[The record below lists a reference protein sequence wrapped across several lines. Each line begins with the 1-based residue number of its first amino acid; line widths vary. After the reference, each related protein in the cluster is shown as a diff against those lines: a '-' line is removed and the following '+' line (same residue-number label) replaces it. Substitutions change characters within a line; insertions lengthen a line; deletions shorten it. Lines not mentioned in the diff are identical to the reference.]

1 MFRIFS
7 FIFLNIY
14 FVASLIISGFPAQA
28 QFCLDWPQN
37 QSVSEREREWEK
49 SNKLSMSLFV
59 IFVYATGASQYV
71 DRYFSRYFHAGDG
84 ILSNLKLANNAFELV
99 KLKVWKSVTPHP
111 LSGQLCAL
119 LWPDSHVTQ
128 YTRRSMKYFHKL
140 EVSATHTHIVSNI
153 SVCFDFGLLPSP
165 LSPALVIPLW
175 VGAHLRCVIIRAKG
189 FCRLQLTW
197 TDALDARW
205 DFCTVNM
212 F

>member
-1 MFRIFS
+1 MFRLYFS

-37 QSVSEREREWEK
+37 QSESEREWEK

-59 IFVYATGASQYV
+59 IFVYATGASLYV

-99 KLKVWKSVTPHP
+99 KLKVWKSVTPTP
-111 LSGQLCAL
+111 FPANYVCAL
-119 LWPDSHVTQ
+119 LWTDSHVTQ

-140 EVSATHTHIVSNI
+140 EVSATHTHCI
-153 SVCFDFGLLPSP
+153 
-165 LSPALVIPLW
+165 
-175 VGAHLRCVIIRAKG
+175 
-189 FCRLQLTW
+189 
-197 TDALDARW
+197 
-205 DFCTVNM
+205 
-212 F
+212 